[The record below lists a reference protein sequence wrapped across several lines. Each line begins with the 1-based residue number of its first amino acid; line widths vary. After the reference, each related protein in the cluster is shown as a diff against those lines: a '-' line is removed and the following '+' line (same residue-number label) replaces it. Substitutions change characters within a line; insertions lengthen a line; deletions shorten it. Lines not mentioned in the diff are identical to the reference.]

1 MDARAAATTTRAGA
15 VALPLGVVVLLV
27 SELFHPSREDPM
39 DNPAVF
45 LEYAQSD
52 GWTAIHLAQ
61 GTSASSSSCSAA
73 W

>member
-1 MDARAAATTTRAGA
+1 
-15 VALPLGVVVLLV
+15 
-27 SELFHPSREDPM
+27 M

-61 GTSASSSSCSAA
+61 GTSASSSSSSCSAA